1 MKGAITNPEEIKRF
15 TFTLNQT
22 IKMVREIQLQLM
34 NKFEE
39 LESYWKDSKNKRF
52 REIFI
57 LKMRH
62 LDNFLKEGENLVQY
76 LKHKVEPLER
86 YLQHRY

>member
-22 IKMVREIQLQLM
+22 IKMIREIQLQLM

-39 LESYWKDSKNKRF
+39 LENYWKDSKNKRF
-52 REIFI
+52 HEIFI
-57 LKMRH
+57 SKMQY
-62 LDNFLKEGENLVQY
+62 LDEFLKKGENLVRY
-76 LKHKVEPLER
+76 LHRKVEPLER

>member
-15 TFTLNQT
+15 AFTLNQA

-52 REIFI
+52 HEIFI

-76 LKHKVEPLER
+76 LNRKVEPLER